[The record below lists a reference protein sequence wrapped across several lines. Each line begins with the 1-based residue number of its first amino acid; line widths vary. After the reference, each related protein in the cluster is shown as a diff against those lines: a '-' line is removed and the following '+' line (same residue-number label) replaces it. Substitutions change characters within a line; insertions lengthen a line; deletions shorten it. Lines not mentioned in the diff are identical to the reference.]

1 MLSVTWWLV
10 EDPASEQR
18 CLFWGLLFVN
28 SLFHTVSPTTFILH
42 KSRDCWSF
50 RQLFCS
56 ILSLLGGDI
65 SLFSRHILFLFRCN
79 VELDPNTGISV
90 ITGLCGYSSSSQQ
103 VFVGCTVLWLLHC
116 WYIIDYVSERIR
128 WDTWADT
135 RRTAEG
141 SSLSGWLIWF
151 GVHTFGVAVWKFL
164 DIVDFITHLSFLCIC
179 AGSGRV

>member
-10 EDPASEQR
+10 EDPASEQGVFFEVYNLSTR
-18 CLFWGLLFVN
+18 CFIQFHQQLSYCINQVTVGVSGSYFVQYD
-28 SLFHTVSPTTFILH
+28 SFLGGILH
-42 KSRDCWSF
+42 YFHATSF
-50 RQLFCS
+50 FCFVAT
-56 ILSLLGGDI
+56 L
-65 SLFSRHILFLFRCN
+65 N
-79 VELDPNTGISV
+79 WTQTTGISV
-90 ITGLCGYSSSSQQ
+90 ITWLCGYSSSSQQ

-135 RRTAEG
+135 RRTAGG